1 MKLLLIFM
9 ILTFSFADVIHV
21 PDEEDNIQDGIDNA
35 QNGDTVLVSPGI
47 YYEHLVLQKE
57 IVIASYA
64 IYDNLENDW
73 LNNENI
79 QQTIISG
86 AEEPE
91 NENRGSCLVVRD
103 NNIQPTILGLTFQD
117 GRGTSMEVTECD
129 LKRKQ
134 RSGGAI
140 LIYKAYPTITYNRFM
155 GNGTAQASLEGGGPE
170 ATEVVTSGGGIGHFD
185 DEDVEFDE
193 DRSPLVRDL
202 NSSRTVPGTM
212 VIRNNYF
219 ANNSSGNGENI
230 YSHGYDGSIDVS
242 GSVFDN
248 IDCEENIVNGFVLH
262 SIENQADYVQ
272 DDISGACIES
282 SEYYVSS
289 SDGDD
294 SNPGSETE
302 PFKTISHTLSF
313 VKDEGA
319 LTTIY
324 VAQGEYSRE
333 ENGETFPIVIP
344 DNVHLIGDEAENT
357 ILDASADA
365 TNQAAVMIIPE
376 CETVLVA
383 NMTLKNGYS
392 EGHGCSGGGGL
403 LVTADDRDNQDFSDI
418 RINQAQINN
427 LIIEDNHSH
436 NGGGVSFWRV
446 SGASISDVE
455 VKNNTATFNGGGIF
469 VYCSIITID
478 DVESTGNS
486 CFPGVDFGFPG
497 TFAFG
502 GGIMLAGMEGA
513 ITNFTASNNSA
524 IDGGGIATSGS
535 MNTWIMTDAT
545 ISGNEASNLGGGMAL
560 VDQAQPTIID
570 AVFDNNTA
578 WSGGG
583 VSVGTTAPEFE
594 GCSFTNNH
602 ASVTAFGENLGGGIF
617 IFNEWDYYN
626 WTNQTGSWPTFTD
639 CIISGNMTPG
649 DGAAVC
655 FGYPSMIGPPD
666 GATFD
671 RVLVVDNH
679 ANNYTGGLVVSGGHA
694 EIINCTIVGNTA
706 GNNIYASGGVDITW
720 EGYAEIVNSIIF
732 NNANDGGYE
741 VVPFN
746 SYVSVDHSAIPNIQ
760 ASWGNNNITDFDF
773 PFNSPQIGAYTLA
786 PGTPLIDAGTADVN
800 GNGEDDILDYNGH
813 APDMGVFEAPM
824 YGPTG
829 LHFEVDEPLVTL
841 NWDPVTYYPDLE
853 YYILQRST
861 DSLFFDNSDTLQLIE
876 TVYEDIN
883 LDWDIPYYY
892 RVAAFAGILSEYSD
906 PVTAMIERGPGP
918 TGFQHFVQD
927 TMISLW
933 WDAST
938 DQDFE
943 YYVLERSTDSLF
955 NVDVDTNMLSE
966 SFYNDS
972 GLEWDTPYYYRVA
985 SFVGYLTEYSEALSV
1000 TVQWLAISEG
1010 DQTPSAY
1017 ALSQNYPNPFNP
1029 LTKISYELPEDAMV
1043 SLTIYD
1049 MMGRTIKNLVTG
1061 SQAAGY
1067 RSVIWN
1073 ATDNHG
1079 RSVSAGLYV
1088 YTIETGKF
1096 RNTKKM
1102 LLLK

>member
-1 MKLLLIFM
+1 MRFLFLSFI
-9 ILTFSFADVIHV
+9 IAFSLGDVINV
-21 PDEEDNIQDGIDNA
+21 PDEADTIQDAIDDA
-35 QNGDTVLVSPGI
+35 ANGDTVLISTGI

-57 IVIASYA
+57 IVIASHA
-64 IYDNLENDW
+64 IYDDLETDW

-91 NENRGSCLVVRD
+91 DENRGSCLVIRD
-103 NNIQPTILGLTFQD
+103 SNIQPTIFGLTFQD
-117 GRGTSMEVTECD
+117 GRGTSMQVTECD
-129 LKRKQ
+129 LKRQQ

-155 GNGTAQASLEGGGPE
+155 GNGTAQASEGGGGPE

-193 DRSPLVRDL
+193 DRSPTIRDT
-202 NSSRTVPGTM
+202 NPSRTVPGTM
-212 VIRNNYF
+212 VVRNNYF

-230 YSHGYDGSIDVS
+230 YSHGYDGTIDVS

-248 IDCEENIVNGFVLH
+248 IDCEENIVNEFVLH
-262 SIENQADYVQ
+262 SIENEADYIQ
-272 DDISGACIES
+272 DGISGPCIES
-282 SEYYVSS
+282 NDYYVSS

-294 SNPGSETE
+294 SNSGSETE
-302 PFKTISHTLSF
+302 PFRTISHALSF
-313 VKDEGA
+313 VKDAGA
-319 LTTIY
+319 VTTIY
-324 VAQGEYSRE
+324 VAQGEYSRQ

-365 TNQAAVMIIPE
+365 ANQAAVMIIPE

-418 RINQAQINN
+418 RNNQAQLSN

-455 VKNNTATFNGGGIF
+455 VRNNTATFNGGGIF

-478 DVESTGNS
+478 DVESTGNA

-502 GGIMLAGMEGA
+502 GGIMLAGMEGT
-513 ITNFTASNNSA
+513 ITDFTASNNSA
-524 IDGGGIATSGS
+524 IDGGGIATTGS
-535 MNTWIMTDAT
+535 MNTWTMTNAT
-545 ISGNEASNLGGGMAL
+545 ISGNEVSNLGGGMAL
-560 VDQAQPTIID
+560 IDQAQPTIID
-570 AVFDNNTA
+570 ATFDNNTA
-578 WSGGG
+578 WCGGG
-583 VSVGTTAPEFE
+583 VSVGTTTPEFD
-594 GCSFTNNH
+594 GCSFTNNS
-602 ASVTAFGENLGGGIF
+602 AAVTAFGDNLGGGIYV
-617 IFNEWDYYN
+617 FNEWDYYN

-639 CIISGNMTPG
+639 CIISGNTTLG
-649 DGAAVC
+649 DGAAVG
-655 FGYPSMIGPPD
+655 FGYPSMLGPPD

-671 RVLVVDNH
+671 RVLVTDNH
-679 ANNYTGGLVVSGGHA
+679 ANGYTGGLTVSGGHA

-706 GNNIYASGGVDITW
+706 GSNTYASGGVDIVW

-741 VVPFN
+741 VVPFS
-746 SYVSVDHSAIPNIQ
+746 SYVSVDYSAIPNIQ
-760 ASWGNNNITDFDF
+760 ASWGSNNITEFDF
-773 PFNSPQIGAYTLA
+773 PFNSPQIGAFTLA
-786 PGTPLIDAGTADVN
+786 PGSILIDAGTADID
-800 GNGEDDILDYNGH
+800 GDGEDDITDYNGY
-813 APDMGVFEAPM
+813 APDMGAFETPM

-829 LHFEVDEPLVTL
+829 LDFEIDEPVVTL
-841 NWDPVTYYPDLE
+841 NWDPITDPNLE
-853 YYILQRST
+853 YYVFQRST
-861 DSLFFDNSDTLQLIE
+861 DSLFAEDADTLH
-876 TVYEDIN
+876 TTATMYEDSD
-883 LDWDIPYYY
+883 LEWDTPYYY
-892 RVAAFAGILSEYSD
+892 RVAAFVGILTEYSA

-918 TGFQHFVQD
+918 TGLQHIVQD
-927 TMISLW
+927 SMVSLW

-943 YYVLERSTDSLF
+943 YYALERSTDSLF
-955 NVDVDTNMLSE
+955 STDIDTSILSE
-966 SFYNDS
+966 AFYNDS
-972 GLEWDTPYYYRVA
+972 GLEWDTPHYYRVA
-985 SFVGYLTEYSEALSV
+985 SFVGHLTEYSEILSV
-1000 TVQWLAISEG
+1000 TVEWLSLSG
-1010 DQTPSAY
+1010 NNPTPSIY
-1017 ALSQNYPNPFNP
+1017 ALHQNYPNPFNP
-1029 LTKISYELPEDAMV
+1029 VTTLSYDLPEDAMV
-1043 SLTIYD
+1043 SITIYD
-1049 MMGRTIKNLVTG
+1049 MMGRTVKNLVSS
-1061 SQAAGY
+1061 SQGAGY

-1073 ATDNHG
+1073 ATDNLG
-1079 RSVSAGLYV
+1079 QSVSAGVYI
-1088 YTIETGKF
+1088 YTIETGTF
-1096 RNTKKM
+1096 RSTKKM

>member
-1 MKLLLIFM
+1 MRFVFVSM
-9 ILTFSFADVIHV
+9 ILAFSFGDVIHV
-21 PDEEDNIQDGIDNA
+21 PDEQDNIQDGIDNA
-35 QNGDTVLVSPGI
+35 ENGDTVLISPGI

-64 IYDNLENDW
+64 IYDDLENGW

-91 NENRGSCLVVRD
+91 NENRGSCLVIRD
-103 NNIQPTILGLTFQD
+103 NNIQPTIFGLTFQD

-155 GNGTAQASLEGGGPE
+155 GNGTAQASEEGGGPE
-170 ATEVVTSGGGIGHFD
+170 ATQVVTSGGGIGHFD

-193 DRSPLVRDL
+193 DRSPPVRDL
-202 NSSRTVPGTM
+202 NPSRTVPGTM
-212 VIRNNYF
+212 VIRDNYF

-248 IDCEENIVNGFVLH
+248 IDCEENIVNEFVLH
-262 SIENQADYVQ
+262 SIENEADYIQ
-272 DDISGACIES
+272 DGISGSCIES
-282 SEYYVSS
+282 SDYYVSS

-294 SNPGSETE
+294 SNSGSETE
-302 PFKTISHTLSF
+302 PFRTISHALSF
-313 VKDEGA
+313 VKDAGA
-319 LTTIY
+319 VTTIY

-376 CETVLVA
+376 CEAVLVA

-418 RINQAQINN
+418 RNNQAQISN

-455 VKNNTATFNGGGIF
+455 VRNNSATFNGGGIF

-478 DVESTGNS
+478 DVESTGNA
-486 CFPGVDFGFPG
+486 CFPGINFGFAG

-502 GGIMLAGMEGA
+502 GGIMLAGMEGT
-513 ITNFTASNNSA
+513 ITDFTASNNSA
-524 IDGGGIATSGS
+524 IDGGGIATTGS
-535 MNTWIMTDAT
+535 MNTWTMTNAT
-545 ISGNEASNLGGGMAL
+545 ISGNEASNLGGGIAL
-560 VDQAQPTIID
+560 IDQAQPTIID
-570 AVFDNNTA
+570 ATFDSNTA

-583 VSVGTTAPEFE
+583 VSVGTTTPEFE
-594 GCSFTNNH
+594 GCSFTNNS
-602 ASVTAFGENLGGGIF
+602 AAVTGFGDNLGGGIF
-617 IFNEWDYYN
+617 VFNEWDYYN
-626 WTNQTGSWPTFTD
+626 WTNQTGSWPIFTD
-639 CIISGNMTPG
+639 CIISGNTTPG
-649 DGAAVC
+649 DGAAVS
-655 FGYPSMIGPPD
+655 FGYPSMLGPPD

-671 RVLVVDNH
+671 RVLVTDNH
-679 ANNYTGGLVVSGGHA
+679 ANGYTGGLVVSGGHA
-694 EIINCTIVGNTA
+694 EIINCTIVSNTA
-706 GNNIYASGGVDITW
+706 GSNTYASGGVDIVW

-741 VVPFN
+741 IVPFN
-746 SYVSVDHSAIPNIQ
+746 SYVSVDYSAIPNIQ
-760 ASWGNNNITDFDF
+760 ASWGSNNITEFDF
-773 PFNSPQIGAYTLA
+773 PFNSPQIGAFTLA
-786 PGTPLIDAGTADVN
+786 PGSPLIDAGTADID
-800 GNGEDDILDYNGH
+800 GDGEDDITDYNGY
-813 APDMGVFEAPM
+813 APDMGAFEAPM

-829 LHFEVDEPLVTL
+829 LDFEVNEPLVTL
-841 NWDPVTYYPDLE
+841 NWDPVTYPDLE
-853 YYILQRST
+853 YYVLQRST
-861 DSLFFDNSDTLQLIE
+861 DSLFIEDADTFH
-876 TVYEDIN
+876 TAGTMYEDSN
-883 LDWDIPYYY
+883 LDWDTPYYY
-892 RVAAFAGILSEYSD
+892 RVAAFVGILTEYSS
-906 PVTAMIERGPGP
+906 PIAAMIERGPGP
-918 TGFQHFVQD
+918 TGFQHIVQD
-927 TMISLW
+927 TIISLW

-943 YYVLERSTDSLF
+943 YYALERSTDSLF
-955 NVDVDTNMLSE
+955 SVDVDTTILSE

-972 GLEWDTPYYYRVA
+972 GLDWDTPYYYRVA
-985 SFVGYLTEYSEALSV
+985 SFVGHLTEYSDVLSV
-1000 TVQWLAISEG
+1000 MVEWLGLSENNP
-1010 DQTPSAY
+1010 TPGVY
-1017 ALSQNYPNPFNP
+1017 ALHQNYPNPFNP
-1029 LTKISYELPEDAMV
+1029 VTTISYDLPEDGMV
-1043 SLTIYD
+1043 SITIYD
-1049 MMGRTIKNLVTG
+1049 MMGRTVKNLVSSG
-1061 SQAAGY
+1061 QGAGY

-1073 ATDNHG
+1073 ATDNLG
-1079 RSVSAGLYV
+1079 QSVSAGVYI
-1088 YTIETGKF
+1088 YTIEAGTF
-1096 RNTKKM
+1096 RSTKKM